1 MADTTINLPNNWIP
15 RPGQREVFDAF
26 RAGKRRAVLL
36 WGRRAGKDDLAL
48 HYTACASQQRIGNYW
63 HMLPKSNQCR
73 KAIWDAINP
82 RTGKKR
88 IDEAF
93 PLEIR
98 TPDGTRQQDMMI
110 KFKNGSTWQLVGSD
124 NFDAL
129 VGSPPVGLTFSE
141 YALADPQAWGVLRP
155 IVKENGGY
163 AIFISTP
170 RGKNHFYD
178 LYNMAKENPNWF
190 TSKITSQESG
200 AFTAE
205 QLAEEMLELIA
216 ERGEDDGK
224 TLFAQEYLCSFDVA
238 VAGSFYGSI
247 IDKLEKEGHITNVP
261 YDPMLPVIT
270 SWDLGMKDPTNVWFY
285 QVFGQEIRVIDCYA
299 TTGEGVDAYAR
310 MLTERKYNY
319 EQHIMPHDIKVREIG
334 TNGKTR
340 YEILQA
346 LGVFPMTICRNIPV
360 YDGINAVRMTL
371 PRMYFDKKKC
381 ASGLAA
387 LRYYHKEY
395 DEVMKRYRDNPEKDW
410 SNHYADSMRYFC
422 VGYQKPM
429 KKRPVSEIMAQHRV
443 VGAW

>member
-1 MADTTINLPNNWIP
+1 MSAIVNLPYNWTP
-15 RPGQREVFDAF
+15 RPGQRAVFDAF
-26 RAGKRRAVLL
+26 REGKRRAVLL

-48 HYTACASQQRIGNYW
+48 HYSACASQQRVGNYW
-63 HMLPKSNQCR
+63 HMLPQANQCR
-73 KAIWDAINP
+73 KAIWDAVNP

-93 PLEIR
+93 PPEIR
-98 TPDGTRQQDMMI
+98 AAVRQQDMMI
-110 KFKNGSTWQLVGSD
+110 QFKNGSTWQLVGSD

-141 YALADPQAWGVLRP
+141 YALADPNAWGVLRP

-170 RGKNHFYD
+170 RGKNHFFD
-178 LYNMAKENPNWF
+178 LYNMAKENPKWH
-190 TSKITSQESG
+190 TSKITSLDSG

-205 QLAEEMLELIA
+205 QLAEELQEMIA

-224 TLFAQEYLCSFDVA
+224 TLFAQEYECSFDVS

-247 IDKLEKEGHITNVP
+247 IDKLEKEGHITSVL
-261 YDPMLPVIT
+261 YDPMLPVVT
-270 SWDLGMKDPTNVWFY
+270 SWDLGMKDPTNVWFF
-285 QVFGQEIRVIDCYA
+285 QIFGQEIRVIDCYA
-299 TTGEGVDAYAR
+299 TTGEGVDTYAR
-310 MLTERKYNY
+310 MLTERRYNY

-334 TNGKTR
+334 SNGKTR
-340 YEILQA
+340 YAILQA
-346 LGVFPMTICRNIPV
+346 LGVFPLSVCRNIPV

-381 ASGLAA
+381 APGLAA
-387 LRYYHKEY
+387 LRFYHKEY

-410 SNHYADSMRYFC
+410 SNHFADSMRMFC
-422 VGYQKPM
+422 VGYQKPV
-429 KKRPVSEIMAQHRV
+429 KKKSVSEIMANHRV
-443 VGAW
+443 AGAW